1 MSYEIK
7 GTVKSVSAVEQV
19 SEKFAKR
26 ELVIEH
32 AENPKYPQLTKLET
46 SGDRNA
52 LLDGVSEGDTV
63 TVQFDLRGR
72 AGRDGR
78 VWNTLNIWK
87 LNVDTKGAARS
98 APSGSG
104 SAQDDIPFRAIK

>member
-19 SEKFAKR
+19 TEKFSKR
-26 ELVIEH
+26 ELVVEH
-32 AENPKYPQLTKLET
+32 GDKYPQLSKFES

-52 LLDGVSEGDTV
+52 LLDSVNEGDTV
-63 TVQFDLRGR
+63 TVHFDLRGR

-78 VWNTLNIWK
+78 VWNTLSIWK
-87 LNVDTKGAARS
+87 VNVNSKAALR
-98 APSGSG
+98 PSTGVIG
-104 SAQDDIPFRAIK
+104 DGQDDIPF